1 MVGKE
6 SAKTKTDW
14 FMKIM
19 ICQCVICAVAL
30 AALFLSVRFGGAWGK
45 QFGEDYAK
53 LMQQDFAPDSFS
65 EAFQRVKEYV
75 AAFAIGKSSANQ
87 DSALYENTTSSVS
100 QKTDSETESAS
111 IVGGG
116 VDLEFTGLDALEG
129 ICFERIDVDV
139 NIKEPL
145 DAYELTSGF
154 GYRVSPITGE
164 TGIHTGLDMAA
175 DYGEPIYAAADGTV
189 VDAAYDASYGN
200 YVKIQHEDNVV
211 TIYAHCSRL
220 CVEEGDE
227 VEQGDKIAGVG
238 STGSSTGNHLHFEMR
253 KGNIR
258 IDPQY
263 ALFG

>member
-6 SAKTKTDW
+6 REKKKTDW

-30 AALFLSVRFGGAWGK
+30 AVLFLSVRFGGACGAH
-45 QFGEDYAK
+45 FRDDYAK
-53 LMQQDFAPDSFS
+53 LMKRDFAPSSFS
-65 EAFQRVKEYV
+65 EAFQSVKEYV
-75 AAFAIGKSSANQ
+75 AAFSRSKIADDQDHEELNSA
-87 DSALYENTTSSVS
+87 S
-100 QKTDSETESAS
+100 QKTDGETESVLL
-111 IVGGG
+111 VGGG

-129 ICFERIDVDV
+129 ICFDRIGVDVDM
-139 NIKEPL
+139 KEPL
-145 DAYELTSGF
+145 DEYELTSGF

-175 DYGEPIYAAADGTV
+175 DYGTSVYAAADGTV
-189 VDAAYDASYGN
+189 LDSAYDSSYGN

-227 VEQGDKIAGVG
+227 VEQGDKIAEVG

-258 IDPQY
+258 IDPQF

>member
-6 SAKTKTDW
+6 SEKKKTDW
-14 FMKIM
+14 FMKLM
-19 ICQCVICAVAL
+19 ISQCVICAVAL

-45 QFGEDYAK
+45 QFGDDYAK

-65 EAFQRVKEYV
+65 EAFQSMKEYV
-75 AAFAIGKSSANQ
+75 ATFSRGKLSDSQ
-87 DSALYENTTSSVS
+87 DSAAAGENLSLAT
-100 QKTDSETESAS
+100 QKNDAGSESAS

-129 ICFERIDVDV
+129 ICFERIDVGVD
-139 NIKEPL
+139 IKEPL
-145 DAYELTSGF
+145 DDYELTSGF

-164 TGIHTGLDMAA
+164 AGIHTGLDMAA
-175 DYGEPIYAAADGTV
+175 DYGTSVYAAADGKV
-189 VDAAYDASYGN
+189 LDAAYDSSYGN

-227 VEQGDKIAGVG
+227 VEQGDKIAEVG

-263 ALFG
+263 ALSG